1 MPKAAIDPW
10 LEKVYRA
17 DGEAALGAHYDAW
30 ARDYER
36 DLMAAGYRYPPVGAA
51 LVARHLAVDARILDG
66 GCGTGLMGEALAAV
80 GYRRLIGLDLS
91 EGMLEVARAKGC
103 YERLIKGALGARID
117 GVAAESVD
125 ACISFGTLTP
135 GHAPPDSLRG
145 MLEAVK
151 PGGGLIFSVSRP
163 AWEDGGFGALAEDLE
178 AAGRWRC
185 IERSAEIRA
194 MPYSAAEGRLTAQ
207 IHVYRKTGA

>member
-1 MPKAAIDPW
+1 MSKAAIDPW

-17 DGEAALGAHYDAW
+17 DGEAALRAHYDAW
-30 ARDYER
+30 ALDYER

-51 LVARHLAVDARILDG
+51 LVARRAASDALILDG

-91 EGMLEVARAKGC
+91 DGMLDVARAKGC

-117 GVAAESVD
+117 GVEDASLD

-135 GHAPPDSLRG
+135 GHAPPESLTG
-145 MLEAVK
+145 MVRAVK
-151 PGGGLIFSVSRP
+151 PGGFMIFSVSRP
-163 AWEDGGFGALAEDLE
+163 AWEEGGFGALADDLE

-185 IERSAEIRA
+185 VERSTEIRA
-194 MPYSAAEGRLTAQ
+194 MPYSESEGDLTAR
-207 IHVYRKTGA
+207 IHVYRAAER